1 MTPVPHI
8 LLIEDDE
15 IPAILIS
22 PIFQK
27 KCSLIAG
34 NVTPGE
40 EAAKKH
46 PIMCDL
52 KRNATPSGILIPA
65 CKPGTWDITG
75 A

>member
-34 NVTPGE
+34 NVTLGE

-46 PIMCDL
+46 PIICDL
-52 KRNATPSGILIPA
+52 KRNVTPSGILIPV
-65 CKPGTWDITG
+65 CKPGSWDIKG